1 MIRFTAIN
9 DDPALVKTEEEDSA
23 EKCLGIYEEA
33 IRMLQKGRSEDARKS
48 LKDLID
54 SELLQTIDN
63 NSEVAA
69 RGTPVRRLQYLV
81 YMNYASILE
90 EASDNISALQYYLK
104 AITFDNS
111 DNSLWIKI
119 GTLATKEKKYKL
131 ARYSLEC
138 GLQRTSALNLADDS
152 ADQIVSSGNLPDGQ
166 LTPSQWVCLETLCE
180 VLYVIG
186 DFTACE
192 EYVRRALH
200 YSPYFDRGQE
210 LLRIIRRRLQEQPN
224 GGDEFDHSTLG
235 APLYLSGIDF
245 APKKLQ
251 LDEPSWEN
259 LGEQLLAECKT
270 LTVNLDQTFYNRK
283 LVIQAPSTKEILDVD
298 MEDTTTEDP
307 QPPKDDIISKPELT
321 PPADAKP
328 TEEPTLQEPIV
339 ATSAVITATA
349 ETGEVTDKEAS
360 ESEQAALKRKRKEF
374 EERSGLRTSKRV
386 RDKLD
391 QFEVTKKKREEEELE
406 ILAKYRIVLSKFG
419 MDLENGYVAGSTPS
433 SLLVEDIFPK
443 GISGLL
449 MTFNR
454 HLERPNAVV
463 QASTTIENVQ
473 QHKTNHFAIFTTDKS
488 NPSAA
493 LPFQDN
499 SKLQGFINRTNDTNS
514 GGVEYLCD
522 YVMALMSGLTG
533 LEGET
538 NWRRRWPEGLR
549 SIAINALSLI
559 EDELLEYL
567 HQESRTDELDNRI
580 DQRVKFELRLSICEL
595 YLDEMVRVTLLPFV
609 STGKKTKGPKR
620 VDTELIAKLDKHFQ
634 RWLQLAG
641 YELDIPLD
649 QHLRSMDESG
659 ADKWIK
665 VAALRIVWML
675 GRYSQCLGNPNEAI
689 SRFEECLQLSNRL
702 SIEPVI
708 LPNCIY
714 DTIIDAER
722 IQERLGKLK
731 THQYVMEAERL
742 FEEKDF
748 ASVLAR
754 LGPVFLEIEEVSQD
768 VVTIDKPIAINSET
782 IGGSLPERLGLM
794 NLLYKS
800 CEALENRS
808 QQFSCAVEMFVL
820 VVETLVNTVTD
831 ASEASEVWYLFGK
844 VGQTLCLLRETLQST
859 NLTALLESLK
869 SQKLQRLLC
878 CVLAMARL
886 GFVNILHQDRLV
898 DDDIKISYSDLL
910 KNRPHLGQF
919 NLVLVRTWLV
929 LLYLLP
935 GWFQAELEKDDS
947 GMATNQDQIM
957 SAPIPLNTQPLDI
970 QPLEMHPETVRRV
983 LSQPLTTNSSTPLSR
998 YSGPSQELYMELIAL
1013 VHDDLGVRE
1022 FCGIDNN
1029 QLIQLALKVASPMQG
1044 SFYRK
1049 EENQCYYCF
1058 YGISLSVDGQYPIEH
1073 SSEPVDFDKQAAI
1086 EFYPLL
1092 ERSLSNRALRGQVRG
1107 DLKDAVDRV
1116 EEALGSPPYERYSTL
1131 EFNRRHID
1139 GYLASEINFAK
1150 EIQVHSR
1157 NELLTMQQ
1165 PPSSK
1170 LPLVYRSI
1178 YAIQGKIFLAQFR
1191 NKAKNNQ
1198 FKPLEDLQHAIDQFQ
1213 TNLHV
1218 NPYCWD
1224 SWYSLAICYAF
1235 LADENLVFSA
1245 SDIKNN
1251 FSKITDLQRRS
1262 FHCFSQAVKLA
1273 PKRIGRNGNDLASF
1287 LKEEKETVADLG
1299 AAWDEPILGSQ
1310 ITDKDHSGDES
1321 SDSDNTANTSE
1332 VTDSDQEWLQ
1342 KQAAFWFDFGNLV
1355 HGIMSRPM
1363 RMEAMRRTDEDD
1375 MSDSENTATGPV
1387 LEPSEAQVYRF
1398 ASFCF
1403 KRSLLLDSRNWR
1415 TLFMLG
1421 KCIEKLGGKPKSVL
1435 ALYRIAADKVPP
1447 RSGQPGNERIYDAA
1461 YKTIST
1467 LTKYLVQDKITP
1479 SDAEAI
1485 MTMTLA
1491 KSKLSVAD
1499 RESFIFEPPKDFLES
1514 VQSDPPSEAD
1524 ILYNGKLRVYRLLCE
1539 GLARIR
1545 HADKR
1550 HWHHRPVYRQAC
1562 ILHQVYHDVERAK
1575 TEILSLFQIK
1585 SNQKTLVSSVWKPE
1599 FERSGKHFVYVGE
1612 YTRFLIVLARETND
1626 VELLNSL
1633 ARKIRRAHGLLLDLK
1648 EIWEFLYESYLTLL
1662 AELVGPDPTIPV
1674 AEVIPRTDFRDKAA
1688 IYEIKMFKQESE
1700 LPGLA
1705 LLQRLSELKKLNDRM
1720 APEGQMSHLL
1730 AVCYSKLFIE
1740 VGGLEMFPK
1749 ELLDR
1754 LENPTEYAK
1763 EKEKKESEV
1772 KKAGVAT
1779 PYQIASRKYGSNGDE
1794 SNDEEGE
1801 VEEIVDQLK
1810 DKEPLADA
1818 DVKMSEPDKLAGG
1831 KQATSPPSTSDAD
1844 LGKDHDSKAD
1854 SSANGHPASTV
1865 NGNTSL
1871 TDATSG
1877 TTTELP
1883 PIHSPETRDFMMT
1896 GATTTDTTTDTIMT
1910 VDTDVEMSAPVP
1922 EPTSRLETPGEIAPL
1937 PAVDLRPK
1945 MEDWEI
1951 RKKISEAE
1959 LASRAVAMCRAPPA
1973 SLKAPQTLQ
1982 SKLAEQEHA
1991 IDGGFESGPEA
2002 GAENAFEEGARVTGE
2017 TANGAV
2023 DVVMESLDEIPDL
2036 SKGDE
2041 GQRELEVNGTK
2052 DGKDTDSEKDDTDG
2066 AEAKG
2071 DDASEVEGE
2080 EGGKDSGEDDDK
2092 DEGGDSNDDD
2102 SEEEAGEDGESE
2114 KNDAEDMEE
2123 KDVDEGEKD
2132 VDEGE
2137 KESTEASEDDSGDS
2151 VDTDDDEDND
2161 EDDSEEDSDEDM
2173 EDNDAEEDL
2182 EGDNSD
2188 SEEEAEGSDEDG
2200 DESNTEEAEG
2210 AEEAVADSEEVESE
2224 GEEDEDEDEDED
2236 EEVGEEDD
2244 EKVERREEDG
2254 EEGDEEEEEEEE
2266 AMKEPVAVGPESKAG
2281 RNSNSSK
2288 GKKW

>member
-9 DDPALVKTEEEDSA
+9 DDPALVKTGEEDSVEIQA
-23 EKCLGIYEEA
+23 EKCLGIYEDA
-33 IRMLQKGRSEDARKS
+33 IRMLQKGRSEEARKS

-90 EASDNISALQYYLK
+90 ESSDNISSLQYYLK

-138 GLQRTSALNLADDS
+138 GLQQANAPGLADDL
-152 ADQIVSSGNLPDGQ
+152 ADQIISSGNLSDGQ

-180 VLYVIG
+180 VLYIIG
-186 DFTACE
+186 DYAACE
-192 EYVRRALH
+192 DYVRRALH
-200 YSPYFDRGQE
+200 YSPYFERGQE
-210 LLRIIRRRLQEQPN
+210 ILRMICQGLQEQPGQESN
-224 GGDEFDHSTLG
+224 FEHKAQES
-235 APLYLSGIDF
+235 PLCLHGIDF
-245 APKKLQ
+245 APKEVQ
-251 LDEPSWEN
+251 LEEPSWKS
-259 LGEQLLAECKT
+259 LGEQLLAEYKL
-270 LTVNLDQTFYNRK
+270 LTENPDQTFYNRK
-283 LVIQAPSTKEILDVD
+283 LIIRAPNIKEMEIMDDD
-298 MEDTTTEDP
+298 MEVTPAEETEP
-307 QPPKDDIISKPELT
+307 IKDDVISKMEVTLPT
-321 PPADAKP
+321 DAKS
-328 TEEPTLQEPIV
+328 TDEATIQEPAIAASALIA
-339 ATSAVITATA
+339 ATSDGGETA
-349 ETGEVTDKEAS
+349 DKETS
-360 ESEQAALKRKRKEF
+360 ESEQAALKRKRKEI

-419 MDLENGYVAGSTPS
+419 MDLENGYIAGSSPG
-433 SLLVEDIFPK
+433 SLKLEDVFPR
-443 GISGLL
+443 GLSGLL
-449 MTFNR
+449 VTFNK

-463 QASTTIENVQ
+463 QASATTEQVQ
-473 QHKTNHFAIFTTDKS
+473 QHKINHFAIFSTDKS
-488 NPSAA
+488 NPPTAS
-493 LPFQDN
+493 PFQDDI
-499 SKLQGFINRTNDTNS
+499 KLLSFINRMNETNS
-514 GGVEYLCD
+514 GVVEYLCD
-522 YVMALMSGLTG
+522 YLMALMSGFTG
-533 LEGET
+533 SEYEA

-549 SIAINALSLI
+549 SVVLNAVSLI

-567 HQESRTDELDNRI
+567 HQEYRVDELDNRL
-580 DQRVKFELRLSICEL
+580 DQRVKLELRLAICEL
-595 YLDEMVRVTLLPFV
+595 YLDEMVRVILLPYV

-620 VDTELIAKLDKHFQ
+620 VDTELLARLDKHFQ

-641 YELDIPLD
+641 YVLDVPLD
-649 QHLRSMDESG
+649 HYLRGMDESG
-659 ADKWIK
+659 VDKWIMI
-665 VAALRIVWML
+665 AALRVEWML

-689 SRFEECLQLSNRL
+689 ARFEDCLQSSHRL
-702 SIEPVI
+702 SLESVL
-708 LPNCIY
+708 LPNCMY
-714 DTIIDAER
+714 DTVIDADS

-754 LGPVFLEIEEVSQD
+754 LAPVFLENKNPTQD
-768 VVTIDKPIAINSET
+768 VLPADIGDKPAAVSLET
-782 IGGSLPERLGLM
+782 IGGSLAERLGLM
-794 NLLYKS
+794 ILLYQS
-800 CEALENRS
+800 CEALENRG
-808 QQFSCAVEMFVL
+808 QQFNCAVEMFVL
-820 VVETLVNTVTD
+820 VAETLVNSVTD

-844 VGQTLCLLRETLQST
+844 VGQTLCLLRETLQSAS
-859 NLTALLESLK
+859 LAELMESLS

-919 NLVLVRTWLV
+919 NLVLVRAWLV

-935 GWFQAELEKDDS
+935 GWIQAEAVRDES
-947 GMATNQDQIM
+947 GAETNQDEIM
-957 SAPIPLNTQPLDI
+957 PAPILLNTHPLDL
-970 QPLEMHPETVRRV
+970 QQLDMDRETARRV
-983 LSQPLTTNSSTPLSR
+983 LSQPLTTNSSTALSR
-998 YSGPSQELYMELIAL
+998 YTQPSQELYMELIAL

-1073 SSEPVDFDKQAAI
+1073 SSEPVSFDKQAAI

-1150 EIQVHSR
+1150 EIQVHAR
-1157 NELLTMQQ
+1157 NDLLTMQQ

-1170 LPLVYRSI
+1170 LPSVYRSI

-1245 SDIKNN
+1245 SDIRNN

-1273 PKRIGRNGNDLASF
+1273 PKRIGRNGNDLANF

-1299 AAWDEPILGSQ
+1299 AAWDESILTSQ
-1310 ITDKDHSGDES
+1310 VTDKDHSGDES
-1321 SDSDNTANTSE
+1321 SDSDFTANTSE
-1332 VTDSDQEWLQ
+1332 ASGSEQEWLQ

-1355 HGIMSRPM
+1355 HGIMSKPM
-1363 RMEAMRRTDEDD
+1363 RMEAMRRTDDE
-1375 MSDSENTATGPV
+1375 ELAELEEVTVVPV
-1387 LEPSEAQVYRF
+1387 LEPTEAQVYRF

-1415 TLFMLG
+1415 SLFMLG
-1421 KCIEKLGGKPKSVL
+1421 KCIEKLGGKPRSVL
-1435 ALYRIAADKVPP
+1435 ALYRLAADKVPS
-1447 RSGQPGNERIYDAA
+1447 RSGHPGNERIYDAA

-1467 LTKYLVQDKITP
+1467 LSKYLAQDKITA
-1479 SDAEAI
+1479 SDAETI

-1514 VQSDPPSEAD
+1514 TQSDPPSEAD
-1524 ILYNGKLRVYRLLCE
+1524 LQNSGNLRAYRLLCE

-1575 TEILSLFQIK
+1575 SEILSLFQIK

-1612 YTRFLIVLARETND
+1612 YARFLIVLAKESHD

-1648 EIWEFLYESYLTLL
+1648 EIWELLYESYLAIL
-1662 AELVGPDPTIPV
+1662 AGLVGSDPTIPV
-1674 AEVIPRTDFRDKAA
+1674 AEVVPRTDFREKAA
-1688 IYEIKMFKQESE
+1688 IYETKMFEQESQ
-1700 LPGLA
+1700 LPGLS
-1705 LLQRLSELKKLNDRM
+1705 LLQRLCELKKLNDKM
-1720 APEGQMSHLL
+1720 APEGQMAHLL

-1740 VGGLEMFPK
+1740 VGGVEMYPK
-1749 ELLDR
+1749 ELLHR
-1754 LENPTEYAK
+1754 LENPMEYAKQK
-1763 EKEKKESEV
+1763 EKEKEKESKE
-1772 KKAGVAT
+1772 AMDVAT
-1779 PYQIASRKYGSNGDE
+1779 PYQIALRKYGSIEDD

-1801 VEEIVDQLK
+1801 VEEISDQSK
-1810 DKEPLADA
+1810 DEETTVGADS
-1818 DVKMSEPDKLAGG
+1818 KMSEAEKSNGDKQGSSLAP
-1831 KQATSPPSTSDAD
+1831 TLVTES
-1844 LGKDHDSKAD
+1844 GKDHASKGEPSTD
-1854 SSANGHPASTV
+1854 THSAPTNSDTNLA
-1865 NGNTSL
+1865 
-1871 TDATSG
+1871 DATSG
-1877 TTTELP
+1877 SAPVPSSDQASATTDVTMA
-1883 PIHSPETRDFMMT
+1883 D
-1896 GATTTDTTTDTIMT
+1896 ATTTDAAMADS
-1910 VDTDVEMSAPVP
+1910 TDVEMLAPAP
-1922 EPTSRLETPGEIAPL
+1922 ETSSQLEDRDLAPTEAMAAIEP
-1937 PAVDLRPK
+1937 RPK
-1945 MEDWEI
+1945 MEDWET

-1959 LASRAVAMCRAPPA
+1959 LASRATAMCKAPPL
-1973 SLKAPQTLQ
+1973 SLKAPQSLQ
-1982 SKLAEQEHA
+1982 SKLAEQDHA
-1991 IDGGFESGPEA
+1991 TDGGFDSGAEA
-2002 GAENAFEEGARVTGE
+2002 GLENGYEEEKRTAGE
-2017 TANGAV
+2017 TANGST
-2023 DVVMESLDEIPDL
+2023 DVVMESRGEGPGL
-2036 SKGDE
+2036 SNGDG
-2041 GQRELEVNGTK
+2041 GQGDAKVNGAN
-2052 DGKDTDSEKDDTDG
+2052 DTDSEKDDADG
-2066 AEAKG
+2066 A
-2071 DDASEVEGE
+2071 DAGEGE
-2080 EGGKDSGEDDDK
+2080 GSEGGE
-2092 DEGGDSNDDD
+2092 EVQ
-2102 SEEEAGEDGESE
+2102 EEAGSDNKVQEDGDDDHDNDDEVNDSNEDEDEDEGSGGSE
-2114 KNDAEDMEE
+2114 KNDTEDMEGN
-2123 KDVDEGEKD
+2123 DEQ
-2132 VDEGE
+2132 EG
-2137 KESTEASEDDSGDS
+2137 TEASEEDSDS
-2151 VDTDDDEDND
+2151 DSDKEDDDDEK
-2161 EDDSEEDSDEDM
+2161 DSEEEDSDEDM

-2182 EGDNSD
+2182 EDNDVEEDLEGDNSD
-2188 SEEEAEGSDEDG
+2188 SDEEAEGSDEEG
-2200 DESNTEEAEG
+2200 DESNTEEAGE
-2210 AEEAVADSEEVESE
+2210 AEEAGDSEEVESE
-2224 GEEDEDEDEDED
+2224 GQED
-2236 EEVGEEDD
+2236 EE
-2244 EKVERREEDG
+2244 KEEDG
-2254 EEGDEEEEEEEE
+2254 GEDEKEIE
-2266 AMKEPVAVGPESKAG
+2266 AVAIGPDDSKDKVDRDERQSRGGNG
-2281 RNSNSSK
+2281 RR
-2288 GKKW
+2288 KKP

>member
-9 DDPALVKTEEEDSA
+9 DDPALVKTEEEDSVEIQA
-23 EKCLGIYEEA
+23 EKCLGIYEDA
-33 IRMLQKGRSEDARKS
+33 IRMLQKGRSEEARKS

-90 EASDNISALQYYLK
+90 ESSDNISALQYYLK

-131 ARYSLEC
+131 ARYALEC
-138 GLQRTSALNLADDS
+138 GLQRTSAPGLADDL
-152 ADQIVSSGNLPDGQ
+152 ADQIISSGNLSDGQ

-180 VLYVIG
+180 VLYIIG
-186 DFTACE
+186 DYAACE

-200 YSPYFDRGQE
+200 YSPYFERGQDI
-210 LLRIIRRRLQEQPN
+210 LRMIRQGLREQPDQESN
-224 GGDEFDHSTLG
+224 FDHTAHE
-235 APLYLSGIDF
+235 APFYLHGVDF
-245 APKKLQ
+245 APRELQ
-251 LDEPSWEN
+251 LEEPSWES
-259 LGEQLLAECKT
+259 LGEQLLTEYKL
-270 LTVNLDQTFYNRK
+270 LTANPDQTFYNRK
-283 LVIQAPSTKEILDVD
+283 LIVRAPNTKEMEIIDVE
-298 MEDTTTEDP
+298 MEATSTEETEPVKDDAISKTEVTPPTEAKSIDETTT
-307 QPPKDDIISKPELT
+307 QEL
-321 PPADAKP
+321 A
-328 TEEPTLQEPIV
+328 I
-339 ATSAVITATA
+339 ATSASIATTIDGGETA
-349 ETGEVTDKEAS
+349 DKEAS
-360 ESEQAALKRKRKEF
+360 ESEQAALKRKRKEI

-419 MDLENGYVAGSTPS
+419 MDLENGYIAGSSTG
-433 SLLVEDIFPK
+433 SLKVEDVFPR
-443 GISGLL
+443 GLSGLL
-449 MTFNR
+449 VTFNK

-463 QASTTIENVQ
+463 QASSTTEHVQ
-473 QHKTNHFAIFTTDKS
+473 QHKTNHFAIFSIDKS
-488 NPSAA
+488 NPRVAA
-493 LPFQDN
+493 PFQDN
-499 SKLQGFINRTNDTNS
+499 SKLLSFINRTNETNS
-514 GGVEYLCD
+514 GVVEYLCD
-522 YVMALMSGLTG
+522 YLMALMSGLTG
-533 LEGET
+533 SEAEV
-538 NWRRRWPEGLR
+538 NWRQRWPDGLR
-549 SIAINALSLI
+549 SIVLNAVSSI

-567 HQESRTDELDNRI
+567 HQENRTDELDDRLGQRI
-580 DQRVKFELRLSICEL
+580 KFELRLSICEL
-595 YLDEMVRVTLLPFV
+595 YLDEMVRVTLQPHA
-609 STGKKTKGPKR
+609 STGKKAKGPKR

-634 RWLQLAG
+634 RWLQLTG
-641 YELDIPLD
+641 YELDVPLD
-649 QHLRSMDESG
+649 HYLQGMDELG
-659 ADKWIK
+659 VDKWIK
-665 VAALRIVWML
+665 IAALRVDWML

-689 SRFEECLQLSNRL
+689 SRFEDCLRL
-702 SIEPVI
+702 SRRLCLESIL

-714 DTIIDAER
+714 DTVIDAES

-748 ASVLAR
+748 VSVLAR
-754 LGPVFLEIEEVSQD
+754 LAPAFLENKDPILEVES
-768 VVTIDKPIAINSET
+768 VEIGDKPAAVSLEG
-782 IGGSLPERLGLM
+782 IGGSLSERLGLM
-794 NLLYKS
+794 TLLYKS
-800 CEALENRS
+800 CEALEKRT

-820 VVETLVNTVTD
+820 VAETLVNTVTD

-859 NLTALLESLK
+859 SLVELMGSLR

-919 NLVLVRTWLV
+919 NLVLVRAWLV

-935 GWFQAELEKDDS
+935 GWIQAEAEKDES
-947 GMATNQDQIM
+947 GAETHQDEPMA
-957 SAPIPLNTQPLDI
+957 APIALNTHPLDL
-970 QPLEMHPETVRRV
+970 QQLDMDRETVRRV
-983 LSQPLTTNSSTPLSR
+983 LSQPLTTNSSTALSH
-998 YSGPSQELYMELIAL
+998 YTQSSQELYMELIAL

-1150 EIQVHSR
+1150 EIQLHSR
-1157 NELLTMQQ
+1157 NDLLTMQQ

-1170 LPLVYRSI
+1170 LPSVYRSI

-1245 SDIKNN
+1245 SDIRNN

-1273 PKRIGRNGNDLASF
+1273 PKRIGRNGNDLAHF
-1287 LKEEKETVADLG
+1287 LKEEKDTVADLG
-1299 AAWDEPILGSQ
+1299 VVWEESVLASQ
-1310 ITDKDHSGDES
+1310 TTDKEHSGDES
-1321 SDSDNTANTSE
+1321 SDSDFTANTSE
-1332 VTDSDQEWLQ
+1332 ASGSDQEWVQ
-1342 KQAAFWFDFGNLV
+1342 KQATFWFDFGNLV
-1355 HGIMSRPM
+1355 HGIMSKPM
-1363 RMEAMRRTDEDD
+1363 RMEAMRRTDHEEL
-1375 MSDSENTATGPV
+1375 SESEEATVVLV
-1387 LEPSEAQVYRF
+1387 LEPTEAQVYRF

-1415 TLFMLG
+1415 SLFMLG
-1421 KCIEKLGGKPKSVL
+1421 KCIEKLGGKPRSVL

-1467 LTKYLVQDKITP
+1467 LSKYLAQDKITA
-1479 SDAEAI
+1479 SDAETI

-1514 VQSDPPSEAD
+1514 AKSDPPSEVD
-1524 ILYNGKLRVYRLLCE
+1524 IQNNNKLRAYRLLCE

-1562 ILHQVYHDVERAK
+1562 ILHEVYHDVERAK
-1575 TEILSLFQIK
+1575 SEILSLFQIK

-1612 YTRFLIVLARETND
+1612 YTRFLIVLAKETLD

-1648 EIWEFLYESYLTLL
+1648 EIWELLYESYLAIL
-1662 AELVGPDPTIPV
+1662 AGLVGSDPTIPV
-1674 AEVIPRTDFRDKAA
+1674 AEVVPRTDFREKAA
-1688 IYEIKMFKQESE
+1688 IYETRMFDQESQ

-1705 LLQRLSELKKLNDRM
+1705 LLQRLCELKKLNDKM
-1720 APEGQMSHLL
+1720 APEGQMAHLL

-1740 VGGLEMFPK
+1740 VGGVEMYPK

-1763 EKEKKESEV
+1763 QKEKEKEREEKEKEQKEALGAV
-1772 KKAGVAT
+1772 DVAT

-1801 VEEIVDQLK
+1801 VEEIADQPK
-1810 DKEPLADA
+1810 DKDTTVGGDLTMIESEKANDDKQGPSPSSTLVAEPGKSLASTPDLSTNIQPAATNHDTNLMDANSSSAPMPSTDQPEETTDVTMADA
-1818 DVKMSEPDKLAGG
+1818 
-1831 KQATSPPSTSDAD
+1831 T
-1844 LGKDHDSKAD
+1844 
-1854 SSANGHPASTV
+1854 
-1865 NGNTSL
+1865 
-1871 TDATSG
+1871 TDAAVIES
-1877 TTTELP
+1877 
-1883 PIHSPETRDFMMT
+1883 
-1896 GATTTDTTTDTIMT
+1896 
-1910 VDTDVEMSAPVP
+1910 TDVEMLAPPP
-1922 EPTSRLETPGEIAPL
+1922 ETSGQPENHDVASTESTAAIEP
-1937 PAVDLRPK
+1937 RPS
-1945 MEDWEI
+1945 MEDWET

-1959 LASRAVAMCRAPPA
+1959 LASRATAMCKAPPP

-1982 SKLAEQEHA
+1982 SKLAEQDHA
-1991 IDGGFESGPEA
+1991 TDGGFDSGAEAGPENSYA
-2002 GAENAFEEGARVTGE
+2002 DDKRTVVD
-2017 TANGAV
+2017 TANGSA
-2023 DVVMESLDEIPDL
+2023 DVVMESRDEEPGTSNGD
-2036 SKGDE
+2036 KGQDE
-2041 GQRELEVNGTK
+2041 TEVNDAK
-2052 DGKDTDSEKDDTDG
+2052 YTDSEKDDANG
-2066 AEAKG
+2066 ADSEQDEG
-2071 DDASEVEGE
+2071 SEVGE
-2080 EGGKDSGEDDDK
+2080 EVQEETIGDEKGKED
-2092 DEGGDSNDDD
+2092 GDDD
-2102 SEEEAGEDGESE
+2102 SENDDESDDSNEEKDEEDSGEGE
-2114 KNDAEDMEE
+2114 KNDTEDMAED
-2123 KDVDEGEKD
+2123 DERQG
-2132 VDEGE
+2132 
-2137 KESTEASEDDSGDS
+2137 TEASEEDSNSDSDDE
-2151 VDTDDDEDND
+2151 EDND
-2161 EDDSEEDSDEDM
+2161 EEDSEEDSEEDM

-2188 SEEEAEGSDEDG
+2188 SDEEAEGSDEEG
-2200 DESNTEEAEG
+2200 DESNTEEAGE
-2210 AEEAVADSEEVESE
+2210 AEEAADSEEVESE
-2224 GEEDEDEDEDED
+2224 GQEDED
-2236 EEVGEEDD
+2236 EE
-2244 EKVERREEDG
+2244 
-2254 EEGDEEEEEEEE
+2254 EEEN
-2266 AMKEPVAVGPESKAG
+2266 GGG
-2281 RNSNSSK
+2281 R
-2288 GKKW
+2288 GGWTRGD

>member
-9 DDPALVKTEEEDSA
+9 DDPALVKTEEEDSVEIQA

-69 RGTPVRRLQYLV
+69 RGTPIRRLQYLV
-81 YMNYASILE
+81 YMNYANILE

-119 GTLATKEKKYKL
+119 GTLAAKEKKYKL

-138 GLQRTSALNLADDS
+138 GLQRSNVLGIPEDS
-152 ADQIVSSGNLPDGQ
+152 ADQIISSGNLSDGQ
-166 LTPSQWVCLETLCE
+166 PIPSQWVCLETLCE

-186 DFTACE
+186 DFAACE
-192 EYVRRALH
+192 EHVRRALH
-200 YSPYFDRGQE
+200 YSPYFDRGHE
-210 LLRIIRRRLQEQPN
+210 ILRIIRQRFQEQP
-224 GGDEFDHSTLG
+224 GEGDDFDHLTPQGPS
-235 APLYLSGIDF
+235 YLSGIDY
-245 APKKLQ
+245 APRELQ

-259 LGEQLLAECKT
+259 LGEQLLTEYKA
-270 LTVNLDQTFYNRK
+270 LTTNLGQTFYNRR
-283 LVIQAPSTKEILDVD
+283 LIIQAPNTKEIQDVE
-298 MEDTTTEDP
+298 MEETPAEDP
-307 QPPKDDIISKPELT
+307 DPAKEEPVSKTEVT
-321 PPADAKP
+321 PPADVKLAD
-328 TEEPTLQEPIV
+328 ELALQESAV
-339 ATSAVITATA
+339 NTSAVTTTTADP
-349 ETGEVTDKEAS
+349 GEATDKEAS
-360 ESEQAALKRKRKEF
+360 EAEQAALKRKRKEM

-419 MDLENGYVAGSTPS
+419 MDLENGFAAGS
-433 SLLVEDIFPK
+433 L
-443 GISGLL
+443 
-449 MTFNR
+449 
-454 HLERPNAVV
+454 PN
-463 QASTTIENVQ
+463 SP
-473 QHKTNHFAIFTTDKS
+473 KTNHFAIFTVDKS
-488 NPSAA
+488 NSSTAVS
-493 LPFQDN
+493 FQD
-499 SKLQGFINRTNDTNS
+499 SSRLLAFINRTNETNS
-514 GGVEYLCD
+514 GGAGYLCE
-522 YVMALMSGLTG
+522 YVMTLMSGLTG
-533 LEGET
+533 LEAET

-549 SIAINALSLI
+549 SVAINAISLI

-567 HQESRTDELDNRI
+567 HQENRTDELDNRL

-620 VDTELIAKLDKHFQ
+620 VDTELIANFDKHFQ

-641 YELDIPLD
+641 YGLDIPLD
-649 QHLRSMDESG
+649 QYLRNMDESG
-659 ADKWIK
+659 ADNWIK
-665 VAALRIVWML
+665 VAALRVKWML

-689 SRFEECLQLSNRL
+689 SRFEDCLQLSTRL
-702 SIEPVI
+702 AIEPVI
-708 LPNCIY
+708 LPNCMY
-714 DTIIDAER
+714 DNVIDIES
-722 IQERLGKLK
+722 IQERLGKLR

-754 LGPVFLEIEEVSQD
+754 LGPVFLKDKGAKQD
-768 VVTIDKPIAINSET
+768 IATTDMGRPLAINPET

-794 NLLYKS
+794 SLLYKS
-800 CEALENRS
+800 CEALENRP
-808 QQFSCAVEMFVL
+808 QQFNCAAEMFVSVAL
-820 VVETLVNTVTD
+820 TLVNTITD
-831 ASEASEVWYLFGK
+831 TSEASEVWYLFGK
-844 VGQTLCLLRETLQST
+844 VGQTLCLLRETLQSAS
-859 NLTALLESLK
+859 LTELLESLK
-869 SQKLQRLLC
+869 SQQLQRLVC

-898 DDDIKISYSDLL
+898 DDDIKISYSHLL
-910 KNRPHLGQF
+910 KNRPHLAQF
-919 NLVLVRTWLV
+919 NLVLVRAWLV
-929 LLYLLP
+929 LLNLLP
-935 GWFQAELEKDDS
+935 GWIQVEVEKDEA
-947 GMATNQDQIM
+947 GEATNQDQVM
-957 SAPIPLNTQPLDI
+957 SAPIPLSTQPLDI
-970 QPLEMHPETVRRV
+970 EPLVMHPETVRRV

-998 YSGPSQELYMELIAL
+998 YAGPSQELYMELIAL

-1139 GYLASEINFAK
+1139 GFLASEINFAK

-1170 LPLVYRSI
+1170 LPSVYRSI

-1273 PKRIGRNGNDLASF
+1273 PKRVGRNGNDLASF
-1287 LKEEKETVADLG
+1287 LKEEKETMTDLS

-1310 ITDKDHSGDES
+1310 TTDKDHSGDEL
-1321 SDSDNTANTSE
+1321 SDSDNTADTSE
-1332 VTDSDQEWLQ
+1332 TSDSDQEWLQ

-1355 HGIMSRPM
+1355 HGIMSKPM
-1363 RMEAMRRTDEDD
+1363 RMEAMRRTDQEDI
-1375 MSDSENTATGPV
+1375 SDSEGAVDVTV
-1387 LEPSEAQVYRF
+1387 LEPSDAQVYRF
-1398 ASFCF
+1398 AAFCF

-1435 ALYRIAADKVPP
+1435 ALYRFAADKVPP

-1467 LTKYLVQDKITP
+1467 LTKYLAQDKITP

-1485 MTMTLA
+1485 MTMILA

-1499 RESFIFEPPKDFLES
+1499 RESFIFEPPKDFLET
-1514 VQSDPPSEAD
+1514 VQFDPPSEAD
-1524 ILYNGKLRVYRLLCE
+1524 VQNNGKLRVYRLLCE

-1575 TEILSLFQIK
+1575 AEILSLFQIK

-1612 YTRFLIVLARETND
+1612 YTRFLIVLAKETHD

-1648 EIWEFLYESYLTLL
+1648 EIWELLYESYLALL

-1674 AEVIPRTDFRDKAA
+1674 AEVIPRTDFRDKVA
-1688 IYEIKMFKQESE
+1688 IYEIKMFKQEAQ

-1705 LLQRLSELKKLNDRM
+1705 LLQRLAELKKLNDRM
-1720 APEGQMSHLL
+1720 APEGQMSRLL

-1740 VGGLEMFPK
+1740 VGGLEMYPK

-1763 EKEKKESEV
+1763 EKERKEKEV
-1772 KKAGVAT
+1772 KEAEVST

-1801 VEEIVDQLK
+1801 VEEIVDQTK
-1810 DKEPLADA
+1810 DKEPQASA
-1818 DVKMSEPDKLAGG
+1818 DVKMSETDKLADD
-1831 KQATSPPSTSDAD
+1831 KQLSPIPTASNAGA
-1844 LGKDHDSKAD
+1844 GKDHGSKAD
-1854 SSANGHPASTV
+1854 PSTDGHPTTTINGDISTV
-1865 NGNTSL
+1865 
-1871 TDATSG
+1871 DAASG
-1877 TTTELP
+1877 SKAGP
-1883 PIHSPETRDFMMT
+1883 PSSQHPETTDVTMAD
-1896 GATTTDTTTDTIMT
+1896 ATTTDATTT
-1910 VDTDVEMSAPVP
+1910 VPADVEMSAPIP
-1922 EPTSRLETPGEIAPL
+1922 ETSCQLDSPDKTVTPTIVVE
-1937 PAVDLRPK
+1937 LRPK
-1945 MEDWEI
+1945 MEDWEV

-1959 LASRAVAMCRAPPA
+1959 LASRAAAMCRAPPA

-1991 IDGGFESGPEA
+1991 IDGGFESGPDA
-2002 GAENAFEEGARVTGE
+2002 SAENAFEESERKDGE
-2017 TANGAV
+2017 TANGSA
-2023 DVVMESLDEIPDL
+2023 DVAMESRDEASDPNN
-2036 SKGDE
+2036 GDE
-2041 GQRELEVNGTK
+2041 GQRDAEVSGT
-2052 DGKDTDSEKDDTDG
+2052 KDTDSEKDDADG
-2066 AEAKG
+2066 
-2071 DDASEVEGE
+2071 VET
-2080 EGGKDSGEDDDK
+2080 K
-2092 DEGGDSNDDD
+2092 
-2102 SEEEAGEDGESE
+2102 
-2114 KNDAEDMEE
+2114 
-2123 KDVDEGEKD
+2123 
-2132 VDEGE
+2132 
-2137 KESTEASEDDSGDS
+2137 
-2151 VDTDDDEDND
+2151 
-2161 EDDSEEDSDEDM
+2161 
-2173 EDNDAEEDL
+2173 
-2182 EGDNSD
+2182 
-2188 SEEEAEGSDEDG
+2188 
-2200 DESNTEEAEG
+2200 
-2210 AEEAVADSEEVESE
+2210 
-2224 GEEDEDEDEDED
+2224 EDE
-2236 EEVGEEDD
+2236 
-2244 EKVERREEDG
+2244 
-2254 EEGDEEEEEEEE
+2254 
-2266 AMKEPVAVGPESKAG
+2266 AFNA
-2281 RNSNSSK
+2281 
-2288 GKKW
+2288 

>member
-9 DDPALVKTEEEDSA
+9 DDPALTKAEEEDSVEIQA
-23 EKCLGIYEEA
+23 EKCLGIYEDA
-33 IRMLQKGRSEDARKS
+33 IRMLQKGRSEEARKS

-90 EASDNISALQYYLK
+90 ESSDNISALQYYLK
-104 AITFDNS
+104 TITFDNS

-138 GLQRTSALNLADDS
+138 GLQQTNAPGLADDS
-152 ADQIVSSGNLPDGQ
+152 DQIISSGNLSDGQ

-180 VLYVIG
+180 VLYIIG
-186 DFTACE
+186 DYAACE
-192 EYVRRALH
+192 DYIRRALH
-200 YSPYFDRGQE
+200 YSPYFERGQE
-210 LLRIIRRRLQEQPN
+210 ILRMIRQGLQEQSGQESN
-224 GGDEFDHSTLG
+224 FEHKAQES
-235 APLYLSGIDF
+235 PLCLKGIEF
-245 APKKLQ
+245 APKEVQ
-251 LDEPSWEN
+251 LEEPSWES
-259 LGEQLLAECKT
+259 LGEQLLAEYK
-270 LTVNLDQTFYNRK
+270 LLSENADQTFYNRK
-283 LVIQAPSTKEILDVD
+283 LIIRALNIKEMEIMDVN
-298 MEDTTTEDP
+298 MEVTPVEEAELI
-307 QPPKDDIISKPELT
+307 KDDVISKTEVT
-321 PPADAKP
+321 PPTDAKS
-328 TEEPTLQEPIV
+328 TDEATIQEPAI
-339 ATSAVITATA
+339 AASAPISTTSDGGETA
-349 ETGEVTDKEAS
+349 DKEAS
-360 ESEQAALKRKRKEF
+360 ESEQAALKRKRKEI

-419 MDLENGYVAGSTPS
+419 MDLENGYIAGPS
-433 SLLVEDIFPK
+433 PGSLKLEDVFPR
-443 GISGLL
+443 GLSGLL
-449 MTFNR
+449 VTFNK

-463 QASTTIENVQ
+463 QASATTEQVQ
-473 QHKTNHFAIFTTDKS
+473 QHKINHFAIFSTDKS
-488 NPSAA
+488 NPPTAA
-493 LPFQDN
+493 PFQDN
-499 SKLQGFINRTNDTNS
+499 AKLLSFINRTNETNS
-514 GGVEYLCD
+514 GVVEYLCD
-522 YVMALMSGLTG
+522 YLMALMSGLTG
-533 LEGET
+533 SESEA

-549 SIAINALSLI
+549 SIVLNAVSLI

-567 HQESRTDELDNRI
+567 HQENRVDELDNRL
-580 DQRVKFELRLSICEL
+580 DQRVKFELRLAICEL
-595 YLDEMVRVTLLPFV
+595 YLDEVVRVTLQPYV
-609 STGKKTKGPKR
+609 SMGKKTKGPKR
-620 VDTELIAKLDKHFQ
+620 VDTELIAKLYKHFQ

-641 YELDIPLD
+641 YELDVPLD
-649 QHLRSMDESG
+649 HYLRGMNESSV
-659 ADKWIK
+659 DKWIMI
-665 VAALRIVWML
+665 AALRVGWML

-689 SRFEECLQLSNRL
+689 TRFEDCLQLSHRL
-702 SIEPVI
+702 SLESVL
-708 LPNCIY
+708 LPNCMY
-714 DTIIDAER
+714 DTVVDADS

-754 LGPVFLEIEEVSQD
+754 LAPVFLENKNPAQD
-768 VVTIDKPIAINSET
+768 AIPADIGDKPAAVSLET
-782 IGGSLPERLGLM
+782 IGGSLSERLGLM
-794 NLLYKS
+794 LLLYKS
-800 CEALENRS
+800 CEALENRG

-820 VVETLVNTVTD
+820 VAETLVNSVTD
-831 ASEASEVWYLFGK
+831 ASEASELWYLFGK
-844 VGQTLCLLRETLQST
+844 VGQTLCLLRETLQSASLAE
-859 NLTALLESLK
+859 LTESLS

-919 NLVLVRTWLV
+919 NLVLVRAWLV

-935 GWFQAELEKDDS
+935 GWIQAEPVKDES
-947 GMATNQDQIM
+947 GAETNQDETM
-957 SAPIPLNTQPLDI
+957 LAPVPLHTHPLDL
-970 QPLEMHPETVRRV
+970 QQLDMDRETVRRV
-983 LSQPLTTNSSTPLSR
+983 LSQPLTTNSSTALSR
-998 YSGPSQELYMELIAL
+998 YTQPSQELYMELIAL

-1150 EIQVHSR
+1150 EIQVHAR
-1157 NELLTMQQ
+1157 NDLLTMQQ

-1170 LPLVYRSI
+1170 LPSVYRSI

-1198 FKPLEDLQHAIDQFQ
+1198 FKPLEDLQRAIDQFQ

-1245 SDIKNN
+1245 LDIRNN

-1273 PKRIGRNGNDLASF
+1273 PKRIGRNGNDLVNF
-1287 LKEEKETVADLG
+1287 LKEEKETMADLG
-1299 AAWDEPILGSQ
+1299 AAWDESILAGQ
-1310 ITDKDHSGDES
+1310 MTDKNHSGDES
-1321 SDSDNTANTSE
+1321 SDSDFTANTSE
-1332 VTDSDQEWLQ
+1332 ASGSEQEWLQ

-1355 HGIMSRPM
+1355 HGIMSKPM
-1363 RMEAMRRTDEDD
+1363 RMEAMRRTDDEELTE
-1375 MSDSENTATGPV
+1375 SEEATVVPV
-1387 LEPSEAQVYRF
+1387 LEPTEAQVYRF

-1415 TLFMLG
+1415 SLFMLG
-1421 KCIEKLGGKPKSVL
+1421 KCIEKLGGKPRSVL
-1435 ALYRIAADKVPP
+1435 ALYRIAADKVPL

-1467 LTKYLVQDKITP
+1467 LSKYLAQDKITA
-1479 SDAEAI
+1479 SDVETI

-1514 VQSDPPSEAD
+1514 VQSDPSSEAD
-1524 ILYNGKLRVYRLLCE
+1524 LQNSGKLRAYRLLCE

-1575 TEILSLFQIK
+1575 SEILSLFQIK

-1612 YTRFLIVLARETND
+1612 YTRFLIVLAKESHD

-1648 EIWEFLYESYLTLL
+1648 EIWELLYESYLAIL
-1662 AELVGPDPTIPV
+1662 AGLVGSDPTIPV
-1674 AEVIPRTDFRDKAA
+1674 AEVVPRTDFREKAA
-1688 IYEIKMFKQESE
+1688 IYETKMFEQESQ
-1700 LPGLA
+1700 LPGLS
-1705 LLQRLSELKKLNDRM
+1705 LLQRLCELKKLNDKM
-1720 APEGQMSHLL
+1720 APEGQMAHLL

-1740 VGGLEMFPK
+1740 VGGVEMYPK
-1749 ELLDR
+1749 ELLHR
-1754 LENPTEYAK
+1754 LENPMEYAKQK
-1763 EKEKKESEV
+1763 EKEKEEKEAKEA
-1772 KKAGVAT
+1772 KETMDIAT
-1779 PYQIASRKYGSNGDE
+1779 PYQIASRKYGSIGDD

-1801 VEEIVDQLK
+1801 VEEISDQSK
-1810 DKEPLADA
+1810 NEETTVGADLE
-1818 DVKMSEPDKLAGG
+1818 MSEAEKSNDH
-1831 KQATSPPSTSDAD
+1831 KQGSPPASTLVAEP
-1844 LGKDHDSKAD
+1844 GKDHALKGEPSTDTH
-1854 SSANGHPASTV
+1854 SAPANSDT
-1865 NGNTSL
+1865 NL
-1871 TDATSG
+1871 ADATSG
-1877 TTTELP
+1877 SSLVPPSDQTSATT
-1883 PIHSPETRDFMMT
+1883 DVMMAD
-1896 GATTTDTTTDTIMT
+1896 ATTTDAAM
-1910 VDTDVEMSAPVP
+1910 VDSDDVEMLAPTP
-1922 EPTSRLETPGEIAPL
+1922 ETSGQSEDRDLAPTEAMAAIE
-1937 PAVDLRPK
+1937 LRPK
-1945 MEDWEI
+1945 MEDWET

-1959 LASRAVAMCRAPPA
+1959 LASRATAMCKAPPP

-1982 SKLAEQEHA
+1982 SKLAEQDHA
-1991 IDGGFESGPEA
+1991 IDGGFDSGAEAGPENGYTEDKRTA
-2002 GAENAFEEGARVTGE
+2002 AVTADG
-2017 TANGAV
+2017 GP
-2023 DVVMESLDEIPDL
+2023 DVVMESRDENPGL
-2036 SKGDE
+2036 SNGDE
-2041 GQRELEVNGTK
+2041 RQRDVKVTSV
-2052 DGKDTDSEKDDTDG
+2052 KDTDSERDDADG
-2066 AEAKG
+2066 A
-2071 DDASEVEGE
+2071 DAEEDEGSEGGE
-2080 EGGKDSGEDDDK
+2080 EVQ
-2092 DEGGDSNDDD
+2092 
-2102 SEEEAGEDGESE
+2102 EEAGGDHKGQEDGDDDHNSDDEVDDSNEDEDEDEESGGGE
-2114 KNDAEDMEE
+2114 KNDTEDMEE
-2123 KDVDEGEKD
+2123 DDEQ
-2132 VDEGE
+2132 EG
-2137 KESTEASEDDSGDS
+2137 TEASEEDSNSDS
-2151 VDTDDDEDND
+2151 NKEGDND
-2161 EDDSEEDSDEDM
+2161 EEDSEEEDSDEDM

-2188 SEEEAEGSDEDG
+2188 SDEEAEGSDEEG
-2200 DESNTEEAEG
+2200 DESNTEEAGE
-2210 AEEAVADSEEVESE
+2210 AEEAGDSEEVESE
-2224 GEEDEDEDEDED
+2224 GQEDEEKEEDEGED
-2236 EEVGEEDD
+2236 EEEI
-2244 EKVERREEDG
+2244 
-2254 EEGDEEEEEEEE
+2254 E
-2266 AMKEPVAVGPESKAG
+2266 AVAVGPDDLKDKADCDERRSSGGNG
-2281 RNSNSSK
+2281 RR
-2288 GKKW
+2288 KKP